1 VAAVLSAML
10 EQGALPPH
18 IRFDFAVL
26 ISGFLPRD
34 PRFSAVC
41 DAGKIGKV
49 RSLHVVGKADD
60 IVEPDRSMRVL
71 GIFSQRRAGGA
82 RKRAPG
88 ALGQARARCN
98 QGFYYATGRA
108 RHVR

>member
-71 GIFSQRRAGGA
+71 GIFHSAELVEHEKGHLVPSD
-82 RKRAPG
+82 K
-88 ALGQARARCN
+88 
-98 QGFYYATGRA
+98 
-108 RHVR
+108 HVRDAIKAFIMQQGAPAT